1 MMNRPTLTGMRN
13 GSNGHSSRNVQS
25 LRRSGPLSSSRPP
38 QPPALLRSHGR
49 QYLTPLERAIQIA
62 RRNWILLLVCFIAVP
77 GAALAYSLAQTPEY
91 TASAS
96 LLFTEKNTSQF
107 DPERAAATN
116 LQLVALDQVS
126 ARTAEALPET
136 GLSVAEVNE
145 KIAVSPAGESD
156 LIDVEATDPDPELA
170 AIVANEFARQFIAFR
185 RDANRAKVLKE
196 QGLIEGRLNELT
208 PSQRSGPEG
217 QALEERSRELTVK
230 ATLQTGEA
238 QLVQPATEPSAPSS
252 PKKTRNVALGI
263 LLGLILGISL
273 ALLRD
278 QFDRRLKTVEEA
290 ESAFELPI
298 LATVPQSKQIV
309 DGAGIEA
316 TLRGE
321 EAESFR
327 MLRAN
332 LQYFGI
338 EQELKSILITSSAS
352 EEGKTMVA
360 WNLALTEAHAGK
372 RILLVEADLRRPTL
386 ASRLHL
392 PVEKGL
398 GLVLAGSLEAKAAI
412 QKVKGVDVLP
422 AGPLPPNP
430 AELIDSQR
438 MQDLLDWAEGEYDRV
453 IVDTPPAAIVAD
465 ALPMIKQVDRVLVVV
480 RLRRTARDAAE
491 HLREQLT
498 IIEAPVIGLVVN
510 GAPAQSDDSY
520 YRSAT
525 ISDSFA
531 EMHEKLASSS
541 PQKTETAQAEPE
553 NEPKPASEPAAQAEQ
568 VSKGGAAS

>member
-1 MMNRPTLTGMRN
+1 MP
-13 GSNGHSSRNVQS
+13 
-25 LRRSGPLSSSRPP
+25 
-38 QPPALLRSHGR
+38 
-49 QYLTPLERAIQIA
+49 PLERAILIA
-62 RRNWILLLVCFIAVP
+62 RRNWILLLVCFLVVP

-116 LQLVALDQVS
+116 LQLVSLDQVA
-126 ARTAEALPET
+126 ARTVSALPDTHLTPE
-136 GLSVAEVNE
+136 EVSG
-145 KIAVSPAGESD
+145 KVTVTPAGESD
-156 LIDVEATDPDPELA
+156 LVKVEATDPDPKLA
-170 AIVANEFARQFIAFR
+170 ATIANEFARQFIAFR
-185 RDANRAKVLKE
+185 RDANRAKILKGE
-196 QGLIEGRLNELT
+196 DLVEARLNELT
-208 PSQRSGPEG
+208 PAQVAGPEG
-217 QALEERSRELTVK
+217 QALEERHRELAIR

-238 QLVQPATEPSAPSS
+238 QLVQPATVPSAPSS

-263 LLGLILGISL
+263 VLGIILGISL

-290 ESAFELPI
+290 EGIFGLSV
-298 LATVPQSKQIV
+298 LATVPQSRQI
-309 DGAGIEA
+309 GGSAGIEA

-321 EAESFR
+321 EAEAFR

-338 EQELKSILITSSAS
+338 DQELKSILITSSAS

-372 RILLVEADLRRPTL
+372 RILYVEADLRRPTL
-386 ASRLHL
+386 AQRLDL
-392 PVEKGL
+392 SKAMGL
-398 GLVLAGSLEAKAAI
+398 SLVLAGSVEAKAAI
-412 QKVKGVDVLP
+412 QKTRGVDVLA

-438 MQDLLDWAEGEYDRV
+438 MEGLLEWAEREYDRV

-465 ALPMIKQVDRVLVVV
+465 ALPLIKQVDRVLIVV

-491 HLREQLT
+491 HLQEQLMY
-498 IIEAPVIGLVVN
+498 IEAPVIGLVVN
-510 GAPAQSDDSY
+510 EAPSQSDDSY
-520 YRSAT
+520 YRSPA

-531 EMHEKLASSS
+531 KMHEDLASSS
-541 PQKTETAQAEPE
+541 DASAGAEQ
-553 NEPKPASEPAAQAEQ
+553 KPAEEESTPQGRAT
-568 VSKGGAAS
+568 G

>member
-1 MMNRPTLTGMRN
+1 MMNRSNLTRMWN
-13 GSNGHSSRNVQS
+13 GSNGHSFRSVQPPRPLGS
-25 LRRSGPLSSSRPP
+25 LSSSRPP
-38 QPPALLRSHGR
+38 KPPALLRSHGR

-62 RRNWILLLVCFIAVP
+62 RRNWILLLVCFAVVP
-77 GAALAYSLAQTPEY
+77 SAALAYSLAQTPEY
-91 TASAS
+91 TAKAS

-116 LQLVALDQVS
+116 LQLVALDQVAAQT
-126 ARTAEALPET
+126 ARALPDAN
-136 GLSVAEVNE
+136 LSVAEINQKVE
-145 KIAVSPAGESD
+145 VSPAGESD
-156 LIDVEATDPDPELA
+156 LVDVEATDPDPALA
-170 AIVANEFARQFIAFR
+170 AMIANEFAQQFIAFR
-185 RDANRAKVLKE
+185 RDANREKVLKE
-196 QGLIEGRLNELT
+196 QELIEARLNELT
-208 PSQRSGPEG
+208 PSQLTGPEG
-217 QALEERSRELTVK
+217 EVLEERNRELAVR

-238 QLVQPATEPSAPSS
+238 QLVQPAAEPSSPSS
-252 PKKTRNVALGI
+252 PKTTRNVALGI

-290 ESAFELPI
+290 ESAFELPV
-298 LATVPQSKQIV
+298 LATIPDSRQIGGSNGV
-309 DGAGIEA
+309 ET

-352 EEGKTMVA
+352 EEGKTMVT
-360 WNLALTEAHAGK
+360 WNLALAEAHAGK
-372 RILLVEADLRRPTL
+372 RILLIEADLRRPTL
-386 ASRLHL
+386 AKALHFSD
-392 PVEKGL
+392 EKGL
-398 GLVLAGSLEAKAAI
+398 GLVLAGSLEARATI
-412 QKVKGVDVLP
+412 QRVRGVDVLP

-438 MQDLLDWAEGEYDRV
+438 MQELLEWAKGEYDRV
-453 IVDTPPAAIVAD
+453 IVDTPPATIVAD
-465 ALPMIKQVDRVLVVV
+465 ALPLIKQVDRVLVVA
-480 RLRRTARDAAE
+480 RLRRTVRDAAE
-491 HLREQLT
+491 HLREQLM

-520 YRSAT
+520 YRSST

-531 EMHEKLASSS
+531 KMHEKLASSEAPS
-541 PQKTETAQAEPE
+541 AVADAEGSGSEPE
-553 NEPKPASEPAAQAEQ
+553 IQPEPKAEKA
-568 VSKGGAAS
+568 SKGRAG

>member
-1 MMNRPTLTGMRN
+1 MMNRPNLTRMWN
-13 GSNGHSSRNVQS
+13 GSNGHSFRGVQPPRPLGS
-25 LRRSGPLSSSRPP
+25 LSSSRPP
-38 QPPALLRSHGR
+38 KPPALLRSHGR

-62 RRNWILLLVCFIAVP
+62 RRNWILLVVCFFVVP
-77 GAALAYSLAQTPEY
+77 SAALAYSLAQTPEY
-91 TASAS
+91 TAKAS

-116 LQLVALDQVS
+116 LQLVSLDQVAAQT
-126 ARTAEALPET
+126 ARALPDAN
-136 GLSVAEVNE
+136 LSVAEINQKVE
-145 KIAVSPAGESD
+145 VSPAGESD
-156 LIDVEATDPDPELA
+156 LVDVEATDPDPALA
-170 AIVANEFARQFIAFR
+170 AMIANEFAQQFIAFR
-185 RDANRAKVLKE
+185 RDANREKVLKE
-196 QGLIEGRLNELT
+196 QELIEARLNELT
-208 PSQRSGPEG
+208 PSQLTGPEG
-217 QALEERSRELTVK
+217 EVLEERNRELAVR

-252 PKKTRNVALGI
+252 PKTTRNVALGI

-290 ESAFELPI
+290 ESAFELPV
-298 LATVPQSKQIV
+298 LGTVPESRQIGDS
-309 DGAGIEA
+309 DGVET

-352 EEGKTMVA
+352 EEGKTMVT
-360 WNLALTEAHAGK
+360 WNLALAEAHAGK
-372 RILLVEADLRRPTL
+372 RILLIEADLRRPTL
-386 ASRLHL
+386 AKALHF
-392 PVEKGL
+392 PDEKGL
-398 GLVLAGSLEAKAAI
+398 GLVLAGSLEARSTI
-412 QKVKGVDVLP
+412 QRVRGVDVLP

-438 MQDLLDWAEGEYDRV
+438 MQDLLDWAEAEYDRV
-453 IVDTPPAAIVAD
+453 IVDTPPATIVAD
-465 ALPMIKQVDRVLVVV
+465 ALPLIKQVDRVLVVA
-480 RLRRTARDAAE
+480 RLRRTVRDAAE
-491 HLREQLT
+491 HLREQLM

-520 YRSAT
+520 YRSST

-531 EMHEKLASSS
+531 KMHEKLAS
-541 PQKTETAQAEPE
+541 ETADAEGSRSEPE
-553 NEPKPASEPAAQAEQ
+553 IQPPKAEKA
-568 VSKGGAAS
+568 SKGRAS

>member
-1 MMNRPTLTGMRN
+1 
-13 GSNGHSSRNVQS
+13 
-25 LRRSGPLSSSRPP
+25 LSSTRPSK
-38 QPPALLRSHGR
+38 PPALLRSSGR
-49 QYLTPLERAIQIA
+49 QYLTPFERALQIA

-77 GAALAYSLAQTPEY
+77 GAALVYSLSQTPEY

-116 LQLVALDQVS
+116 LQLVSLDQVA
-126 ARTAEALPET
+126 ARTADALPEA
-136 GLSVAEVNE
+136 GLTAEEISGKVS
-145 KIAVSPAGESD
+145 VSPAGESD
-156 LIDVEATDPDPELA
+156 LVKVEVTDPDPELA
-170 AIVANEFARQFIAFR
+170 ATVANQFAKQFIAFR
-185 RDANRAKVLKE
+185 RDANQAKVLKGK
-196 QGLIEGRLNELT
+196 GLIEAKLEELT
-208 PSQRSGPEG
+208 PAQLAGPEG
-217 QALEERSRELTVK
+217 QALEERNRELAVR

-238 QLVQPATEPSAPSS
+238 QLVQPATVPTAPSS

-263 LLGLILGISL
+263 MLGLVLGISL

-290 ESAFELPI
+290 ESAFGLSV
-298 LATVPQSKQIV
+298 LATIPRSRQI
-309 DGAGIEA
+309 GETAGIE
-316 TLRGE
+316 TSLRGE
-321 EAESFR
+321 EAEAFR

-338 EQELKSILITSSAS
+338 DQELKSILITSSAS
-352 EEGKTMVA
+352 EDGKTMAA

-372 RILLVEADLRRPTL
+372 RILLIEADLRRPTL
-386 ASRLHL
+386 ARRLGL
-392 PVEKGL
+392 VDDKGL

-412 QKVKGVDVLP
+412 RKSRGVDVLP

-438 MQDLLDWAEGEYDRV
+438 MEALLDWAEAEYDRV

-465 ALPMIKQVDRVLVVV
+465 ALPLIKQVDRVLIVV
-480 RLRRTARDAAE
+480 RLRRTERDAAE

-498 IIEAPVIGLVVN
+498 NIDAPVIGIVVN
-510 GAPAQSDDSY
+510 GAPSQSDDSY
-520 YRSAT
+520 YRSPA

-531 EMHEKLASSS
+531 KMHEKLAASGGGNAQGAE
-541 PQKTETAQAEPE
+541 PQAEPAPE
-553 NEPKPASEPAAQAEQ
+553 AERI
-568 VSKGGAAS
+568 SKGTAGS

>member
-1 MMNRPTLTGMRN
+1 M
-13 GSNGHSSRNVQS
+13 
-25 LRRSGPLSSSRPP
+25 
-38 QPPALLRSHGR
+38 
-49 QYLTPLERAIQIA
+49 TPLERGLLIA
-62 RRNWILLLVCFIAVP
+62 RRNWVLLLVCFLVVP

-96 LLFTEKNTSQF
+96 LLFTEKDTSQF

-116 LQLVALDQVS
+116 LQLVSLDQVA
-126 ARTAEALPET
+126 ARTADALPEA
-136 GLSVAEVNE
+136 GLTAPEISGKVE
-145 KIAVSPAGESD
+145 VSPAGESD
-156 LIDVEATDPDPELA
+156 LVEVEVTDPDPELA
-170 AIVANEFARQFIAFR
+170 ATIANEFARQFIAFR
-185 RDANRAKVLKE
+185 RDANRDKVLKA
-196 QGLIEGRLNELT
+196 QGLIEAKLNELT
-208 PSQRSGPEG
+208 PGQLAGPEG
-217 QALEERSRELTVK
+217 QALEERNRDLTVK

-238 QLVQPATEPSAPSS
+238 QLVQPATVPSSPSS

-290 ESAFELPI
+290 ESAFGLSI
-298 LATVPQSKQIV
+298 LATVPRSHQI
-309 DGAGIEA
+309 DDEAGIEA
-316 TLRGE
+316 GLRGE
-321 EAESFR
+321 EAEAFR

-338 EQELKSILITSSAS
+338 DQELKSILITSSAS
-352 EEGKTMVA
+352 EDGKTMVA
-360 WNLALTEAHAGK
+360 WNLALAEAHAAK
-372 RILLVEADLRRPTL
+372 RILLIEADLRRPTL
-386 ASRLHL
+386 AKRLHL
-392 PVEKGL
+392 SDEKGL
-398 GLVLAGSLEAKAAI
+398 GLVLAGSVEAKAAI
-412 QKVKGVDVLP
+412 QKVRGVDVLP
-422 AGPLPPNP
+422 AGALPPNP

-438 MQDLLDWAEGEYDRV
+438 MESLLAWAEGEYDRV

-465 ALPMIKQVDRVLVVV
+465 AVPLIKQVDRVLVVV

-520 YRSAT
+520 YRSPA

-531 EMHEKLASSS
+531 KMHEKLAASDAAEAKG
-541 PQKTETAQAEPE
+541 PQAEP
-553 NEPKPASEPAAQAEQ
+553 QAEKA
-568 VSKGGAAS
+568 SKGGATS

>member
-1 MMNRPTLTGMRN
+1 M
-13 GSNGHSSRNVQS
+13 
-25 LRRSGPLSSSRPP
+25 
-38 QPPALLRSHGR
+38 
-49 QYLTPLERAIQIA
+49 TPLERGLLIA
-62 RRNWILLLVCFIAVP
+62 RRNWILLLVCFLVVP

-96 LLFTEKNTSQF
+96 LLFTEKDTSQF

-116 LQLVALDQVS
+116 LQLVSLDQVA
-126 ARTAEALPET
+126 ARTADALPEA
-136 GLSVAEVNE
+136 GLTAPEISGKVE
-145 KIAVSPAGESD
+145 VSPAGESD
-156 LIDVEATDPDPELA
+156 LVEVEVTDPDPELA
-170 AIVANEFARQFIAFR
+170 ATIANEFARQFIAFR
-185 RDANRAKVLKE
+185 RDANRDKVLKA
-196 QGLIEGRLNELT
+196 QGLIEAKLNELT
-208 PSQRSGPEG
+208 PGQLAGPEG
-217 QALEERSRELTVK
+217 QALEERNRDLTVK

-238 QLVQPATEPSAPSS
+238 QLVQPATVPSSPSS

-290 ESAFELPI
+290 ESAFGLSI
-298 LATVPQSKQIV
+298 LATVPRSHQI
-309 DGAGIEA
+309 DDEAGIEA
-316 TLRGE
+316 GLRGE
-321 EAESFR
+321 EAEAFR

-338 EQELKSILITSSAS
+338 DQELKSILITSSAS
-352 EEGKTMVA
+352 EDGKTMVA
-360 WNLALTEAHAGK
+360 WNLALAEAHAAK
-372 RILLVEADLRRPTL
+372 RILLIEADLRRPTL
-386 ASRLHL
+386 AKRLHL
-392 PVEKGL
+392 SDEKGL
-398 GLVLAGSLEAKAAI
+398 GLVLAGSLEAKTAI
-412 QKVKGVDVLP
+412 QKVRGVDVLP
-422 AGPLPPNP
+422 AGALPPNP

-438 MQDLLDWAEGEYDRV
+438 MESLIAWAEGEYDRV

-465 ALPMIKQVDRVLVVV
+465 AVPLIKQVDRVLVVV

-520 YRSAT
+520 YRSPA

-531 EMHEKLASSS
+531 KMHEKLAASDAAEAKGPES
-541 PQKTETAQAEPE
+541 QAETE
-553 NEPKPASEPAAQAEQ
+553 QQTEQ
-568 VSKGGAAS
+568 VSKGQATS